1 MNKVGNRT
9 TNISRGKGLSIPF
22 SYVFSLAKHE
32 YTPRENR
39 TPVSTLQ
46 ELRASHCTIGAH
58 CNMLFHKTNSQFLRE
73 SNPFCLREGQK
84 YYLYTKEP
92 WVHI

>member
-39 TPVSTLQ
+39 TPDSTLQ
-46 ELRASHCTIGAH
+46 ESRVCHYTMGAN
-58 CNMLFHKTNSQFLRE
+58 CIMLSYQMNNQSLRE